1 MGKFICK
8 LSSTKEVDEVK
19 RRLLLARACNCIMQ
33 LMNKLRGA
41 MHGNGNGNG
50 VMVGCLMC

>member
-50 VMVGCLMC
+50 NGVME